1 MRLKVLDV
9 LTWVLK
15 IILFVR
21 KEKQKNDEFSE

>member
-15 IILFVR
+15 IILFIR
-21 KEKQKNDEFSE
+21 SEKQKDDETPK

>member
-21 KEKQKNDEFSE
+21 KEKQKDDEFSE